1 MVEYGRV
8 MIVDDEY
15 IMRQG
20 IKYMINWEEYGF
32 QVVGEATNG
41 KEALD
46 LLEELKPNVVF
57 CDIAMP
63 VMDGL
68 DFVRV
73 VHRKYPDVQI
83 LILSAYDKFEYVRQA
98 LLSGAVDY
106 VLKPTLNPEELLKIL
121 SKIADKI
128 PGISMKKKSFS
139 SQEQQIERF
148 FKGYEQDIKIQD
160 LAQRFPHSCYMLAG
174 VPVRFCNLAG
184 QDLSQIIFEKVEE
197 YLMNSIPGEYVKF
210 FQSPEF
216 LCIVFNYPLKDS
228 RKILEEV
235 QNMVKNLKIIHNQ
248 AIVILGKQRKSLQEV
263 KKDFS
268 NPAFL
273 ETDSFYHRG
282 EEIIF
287 MGEEQGQVAFENM
300 FHKFD
305 FRTFSAMIGDKRY
318 KDAVAMFEIYINQA
332 MESKMPEFKLKN
344 QTKNLLYNVVG
355 NVSKDVQNLEN
366 LRYKYFEEIDK
377 AVYAEDFK
385 EVFQNL
391 IEELLENFGE
401 YTESQ
406 DEKLQEM
413 LDYIAQHYKEELDLA
428 ELSNIFNFNYSY
440 LSTYFNTR
448 MGEGFSE
455 YLNRIRI
462 KQACRYLTEDSYSI
476 AAVSDMVGYA
486 DQSYFCRVFKK
497 ITGETPSAY
506 RHGYRMKKK

>member
-1 MVEYGRV
+1 M
-8 MIVDDEY
+8 
-15 IMRQG
+15 
-20 IKYMINWEEYGF
+20 
-32 QVVGEATNG
+32 G
-41 KEALD
+41 K
-46 LLEELKPNVVF
+46 
-57 CDIAMP
+57 
-63 VMDGL
+63 
-68 DFVRV
+68 
-73 VHRKYPDVQI
+73 
-83 LILSAYDKFEYVRQA
+83 KF
-98 LLSGAVDY
+98 
-106 VLKPTLNPEELLKIL
+106 
-121 SKIADKI
+121 
-128 PGISMKKKSFS
+128 FS

-148 FKGYEQDIKIQD
+148 FKGYEQEIKKQD
-160 LAQRFPHSCYMLAG
+160 LIQYFPHSCYMLAG
-174 VPVRFCNLAG
+174 VPVHFCNLAG

-197 YLMNSIPGEYVKF
+197 YLTNSISGEYVKF

-216 LCIVFNYPLKDS
+216 LCIVFNYPLKNS
-228 RKILEEV
+228 QKILGEI
-235 QNMVKNLKIIHNQ
+235 QNMVKSLKIIHNQ
-248 AIVILGKQRKSLQEV
+248 TIVILGKQRKNLEEV

-268 NPAFL
+268 NPIYL

-287 MGEEQGQVAFENM
+287 MGEEQEETDRENV

-305 FRTFSAMIGDKRY
+305 FRTFSVMLADKRY

-355 NVSKDVQNLEN
+355 NVGKDVQNLEN

-385 EVFQNL
+385 EVFQSL
-391 IEELLENFGE
+391 VKELLEKFGE
-401 YTESQ
+401 HAEGQ

-462 KQACRYLTEDSYSI
+462 KQACRYLTESSYSI

-497 ITGETPSAY
+497 ITGETPSSY